1 MTVRGLVFIIQNS
14 GEANESWV
22 QVRAAQL
29 LEMRRRDEEKGGGGC
44 GGGGKG
50 RSDLVVWGGRTGS
63 NKGHHTF
70 LFTTS

>member
-1 MTVRGLVFIIQNS
+1 MTVWGLVFMIQNS

-22 QVRAAQL
+22 QVCAAQ
-29 LEMRRRDEEKGGGGC
+29 RRRDEEKSGGGC

-63 NKGHHTF
+63 KKVHHKF

>member
-1 MTVRGLVFIIQNS
+1 MIQTS
-14 GEANESWV
+14 GEENESWV

-29 LEMRRRDEEKGGGGC
+29 LEMRRDEEEGGGGC

-63 NKGHHTF
+63 NKGHHKF